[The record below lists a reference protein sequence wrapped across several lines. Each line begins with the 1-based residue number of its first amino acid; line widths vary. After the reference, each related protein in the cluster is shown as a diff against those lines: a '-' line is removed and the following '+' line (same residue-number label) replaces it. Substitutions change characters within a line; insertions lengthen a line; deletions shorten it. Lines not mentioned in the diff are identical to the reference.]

1 MMVWAGVRVAGAAGS
16 LFRVS
21 KPGFCMAWHLILLGL
36 GHELEDGMALWLV
49 LATLRC
55 LYS

>member
-1 MMVWAGVRVAGAAGS
+1 MMVWEGVRVAGAAGS

-36 GHELEDGMALWLV
+36 GHELEDGMALRLV